1 MDNCI
6 TTIRSRQAG
15 RVIGALQFLVKHWDD
30 LTSESIKSKLE
41 DVIKEDAEVDE
52 TISEMIDAME
62 ENYISKSESRTGVSN
77 GKN

>member
-6 TTIRSRQAG
+6 STIRSRQSG
-15 RVIGALQFLVKHWDD
+15 RVIGVLQFLVKNWDD
-30 LTSESIKSKLE
+30 LTSESIKLKLE
-41 DVIKEDAEVDE
+41 EVIKEDAEVDE

-77 GKN
+77 GKS